1 MSPPAKQ
8 RRAAS
13 ASART
18 RDAADPDRFAL
29 HEQYVDERALLE
41 HRQSAHFA
49 RYFAGGII
57 PLLLDRAW
65 SRYAEIPAAGAVR
78 RERSL

>member
-1 MSPPAKQ
+1 M
-8 RRAAS
+8 
-13 ASART
+13 
-18 RDAADPDRFAL
+18 
-29 HEQYVDERALLE
+29 E

-49 RYFAGGII
+49 RYFAGGIA

-65 SRYAEIPAAGAVR
+65 SRYAETPAAGAVH

>member
-1 MSPPAKQ
+1 M
-8 RRAAS
+8 
-13 ASART
+13 
-18 RDAADPDRFAL
+18 
-29 HEQYVDERALLE
+29 E

-78 RERSL
+78 RERSR